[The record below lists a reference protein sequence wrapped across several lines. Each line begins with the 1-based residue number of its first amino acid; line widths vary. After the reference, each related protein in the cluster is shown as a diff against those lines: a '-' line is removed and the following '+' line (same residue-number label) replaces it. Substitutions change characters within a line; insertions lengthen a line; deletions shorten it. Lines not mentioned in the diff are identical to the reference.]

1 MMLMYFP
8 LMKAKLSERLRKR
21 KDLISIINQ
30 KYYKPE
36 DLNYLSESDL
46 LETELAQDSYEDS
59 VTESEY
65 DELLG
70 KTRQLERVFNFH
82 RSIIQHIN
90 TGLVTI
96 DSKGKITFLNKA
108 IVDMLGYSV
117 QELQDKDI
125 NVLFKSLDTN
135 IKEQLLNPPT
145 REIELFCCTDKGH
158 EIPVAVSCN
167 NLHDQENSH
176 EGIIIIIRDISDV
189 YSLRKQMERMDRLAV
204 LGEVAAGIA
213 HEIRN
218 PMAGVKLNAQL
229 LQEEF
234 GDNERIAPYTDRIL
248 REINR
253 ANKLLLEFFDFAKP
267 SKPTKSLIDVEM
279 IIDSVYLLLTP
290 VFRKNGV
297 KLLTDFST
305 LLPQVYVDPS
315 QIEQVMI
322 NLFINAI
329 DALKANEDEKSIRVL
344 TRIVKRKEFDQRNY
358 GKIVEM
364 VEIQIIDNGVG
375 IHEDLQEKIFNPF
388 FTTKQDGVGLGL
400 SISSRLIE
408 ENNGRLDVESELG
421 KETRFIMLLPTS

>member
-1 MMLMYFP
+1 
-8 LMKAKLSERLRKR
+8 MKAKLSERLRKR

-30 KYYKPE
+30 KYYK
-36 DLNYLSESDL
+36 SD
-46 LETELAQDSYEDS
+46 EEMYQNDSDE
-59 VTESEY
+59 TESEILNDSY
-65 DELLG
+65 SSNITERDFEELLG
-70 KTRQLERVFNFH
+70 KTRQLERVFHFH

-90 TGLVTI
+90 TGLVTV
-96 DSKGKITFLNKA
+96 DNSGKITFLNQA
-108 IVDMLGYSV
+108 IVDMLGYTV
-117 QELQDKDI
+117 KELQDKDI
-125 NVLFKSLDTN
+125 SVLFKSLD
-135 IKEQLLNPPT
+135 KEQKDELLMPPI
-145 REIELFCCTDKGH
+145 REIELFCSTSKAED
-158 EIPVAVSCN
+158 IPVAVSSN

-229 LQEEF
+229 LEDEF

-248 REINR
+248 REIDR

-267 SKPTKSLIDVEM
+267 SKPTKSLIDIEM

-290 VFRKNGV
+290 VFRKNSV

-315 QIEQVMI
+315 QLEQVMI

-329 DALKANEDEKSIRVL
+329 DALKNKEGERSIKVL
-344 TRIVKRKEFDQRNY
+344 TRIVNRKDYGQKNY
-358 GKIVEM
+358 GKMVEM

-375 IHEDLQEKIFNPF
+375 IQEDLLEKIFNPF

-408 ENNGRLDVESELG
+408 ENNGRLDVESALG
-421 KETRFIMLLPTS
+421 SETRFIMLLPTS